1 MEDIGDLLLFLIT
14 WESDAVARP
23 RKDSTEPSARERI
36 LNAFWDLMNEMPYKS
51 ITVAALIKRAGVS
64 PNTLYAHFDGYQNVV
79 QAALDETLE
88 PDLLPILV
96 SDMDFAGTSQAA
108 MMAERL
114 DKVILFASDDSGE
127 LSAMLKKSLLQTW
140 LKALG
145 LSKEK
150 LSPLEAAE
158 LDFIFA
164 GVVSMLSKKSAVKL
178 ARNKELM
185 RHFFQRPLGNGVLST
200 IDALRTAK

>member
-1 MEDIGDLLLFLIT
+1 M
-14 WESDAVARP
+14 ARP
-23 RKDSTEPSARERI
+23 RKDSTGPSARERI

-51 ITVAALIKRAGVS
+51 ITVAALIKRARVS

-88 PDLLPILV
+88 PDLLPLLV
-96 SDMDFAGTSQAA
+96 SDMDSAGTSQAA

-127 LSAMLKKSLLQTW
+127 LSTMLKKSLLQTW
-140 LKALG
+140 LEALG

-164 GVVSMLSKKSAVKL
+164 GVVSILSKKSAAKL
-178 ARNKELM
+178 ARDKELM

-200 IDALRTAK
+200 IDALRAAK